1 MSWPVPRFRDSPG
14 VLPSPAMRALAV
26 VTAWLLLAGAVRAD
40 TIDDNLQQL
49 KNSSYKVRLA
59 AVLALSKSHE
69 PRAVIALADALDSP
83 QLKDG
88 EPTIR
93 RVAALALGKMI
104 DARTADD
111 ARELGLDALA
121 DAAIND
127 SDLKVRATALRA
139 EQELAGLRRKKTPAG
154 SGTATPGTG
163 PSGHADKPG
172 VFVNVD
178 SATDQSKAAPSD
190 TGERLA
196 RVVKK
201 TVERTG
207 YATSWPGPLPTQTE
221 LASSHSRAFIVASTV
236 KKIEFSKANRLTQIS
251 CKVEIRVA
259 PWSGVDGGERWEA
272 NKAASA
278 SGSAKATTGNSDREI
293 AGGVRDCLEA
303 VAEDVTARQILP
315 FLKRLA
321 SSGSGT

>member
-1 MSWPVPRFRDSPG
+1 
-14 VLPSPAMRALAV
+14 MRALAV
-26 VTAWLLLAGAVRAD
+26 VTALLLLTGAARAD
-40 TIDDNLQQL
+40 TIDANIRQL
-49 KNSSYKVRLA
+49 KDSSYKVRLA

-69 PRAVIALADALDSP
+69 PRAVIALADALASP
-83 QLKDG
+83 LLKDD

-121 DAAIND
+121 DAAVND
-127 SDLKVRATALRA
+127 PDVKVRATALRA
-139 EQELAGLRRKKTPAG
+139 EQDLAGLRRKKKDPVSEPRTDH
-154 SGTATPGTG
+154 T
-163 PSGHADKPG
+163 DRPG

-178 SATDQSKAAPSD
+178 SATDQSKVAPSD

-196 RVVKK
+196 RIVKK

-236 KKIEFSKANRLTQIS
+236 KKIEVSKVSRLTQIS

-259 PWSGVDGGERWEA
+259 PWSGVDGGEKWEA

-293 AGGVRDCLEA
+293 AGGVRDCLDA
-303 VAEDVTARQILP
+303 VAEDVTTRQILP

-321 SSGSGT
+321 TPSGT

>member
-1 MSWPVPRFRDSPG
+1 MSCGSPRFGDRSG

-26 VTAWLLLAGAVRAD
+26 VTALLLLAGAARAEP
-40 TIDDNLQQL
+40 IDANIRQL
-49 KNSSYKVRLA
+49 KDSSYKVRLA
-59 AVLALSKSHE
+59 AVLALSKSHQ
-69 PRAVIALADALDSP
+69 PRAVIALADALASP
-83 QLKDG
+83 LLKDD

-104 DARTADD
+104 DGRTADD

-121 DAAIND
+121 DAAVND
-127 SDLKVRATALRA
+127 PDVKVRATALRA
-139 EQELAGLRRKKTPAG
+139 EQDLAGLRRKKKDPVSESRTD
-154 SGTATPGTG
+154 SHT
-163 PSGHADKPG
+163 DKPG
-172 VFVNVD
+172 VFVNID
-178 SATDQSKAAPSD
+178 SATDQSKNAPSD
-190 TGERLA
+190 AGERLA
-196 RVVKK
+196 RIVKK

-207 YATSWPGPLPTQTE
+207 YATTWPGPLPTQTE

-236 KKIEFSKANRLTQIS
+236 KHIEVSKANRLTQIS

-259 PWSGVDGGERWEA
+259 PWSGVDGGEKWEA

-303 VAEDVTARQILP
+303 VAEDVTTRQILP

-321 SSGSGT
+321 TPGNGT

>member
-1 MSWPVPRFRDSPG
+1 MSWPVPRFRDPPG

-26 VTAWLLLAGAVRAD
+26 VTAWLLLAGAAHAD
-40 TIDDNLQQL
+40 TIADNIQQL
-49 KNSSYKVRLA
+49 KDSSYKVRLA

-69 PRAVIALADALDSP
+69 PRAVKVLADALASP
-83 QLKDG
+83 ALKDD

-111 ARELGLDALA
+111 ARERGLEALA

-127 SDLKVRATALRA
+127 PDLKVRATALRA
-139 EQELAGLRRKKTPAG
+139 EQDLAGLRRQGQKKKDPASEPRTEG
-154 SGTATPGTG
+154 RG
-163 PSGHADKPG
+163 DKPG
-172 VFVNVD
+172 VFINID
-178 SATDQSKAAPSD
+178 SATDQSKLAPGD

-201 TVERTG
+201 SVERTG

-221 LASSHSRAFIVASTV
+221 LASNHSRAFIVASTI
-236 KKIEFSKANRLTQIS
+236 KKIEVSKANRLTQIS

-303 VAEDVTARQILP
+303 VAEDVTTRQILP

-321 SSGSGT
+321 TPSGT

>member
-1 MSWPVPRFRDSPG
+1 
-14 VLPSPAMRALAV
+14 MRALAV
-26 VTAWLLLAGAVRAD
+26 VTAWLLLAGAARAD
-40 TIDDNLQQL
+40 TIDANIHQL
-49 KNSSYKVRLA
+49 KDSSYKVRLA

-69 PRAVIALADALDSP
+69 PRAVIALADALASP
-83 QLKDG
+83 QLKDD

-111 ARELGLDALA
+111 ARELGLEALA
-121 DAAIND
+121 DAAAND
-127 SDLKVRATALRA
+127 ADVKVRATATRA
-139 EQELAGLRRKKTPAG
+139 EQDLAGLRHKRPAPPDR
-154 SGTATPGTG
+154 SEPHT
-163 PSGHADKPG
+163 DKPG

-178 SATDQSKAAPSD
+178 SATDQSKVAPSD

-236 KKIEFSKANRLTQIS
+236 KKIEVSKASRLTQIS
-251 CKVEIRVA
+251 CKLEIRVA
-259 PWSGVDGGERWEA
+259 PWSGVDGGEKWEA

-315 FLKRLA
+315 FLKRIA
-321 SSGSGT
+321 AAGNGS

>member
-1 MSWPVPRFRDSPG
+1 MAVPRFRDLLG
-14 VLPSPAMRALAV
+14 VLPSSAMRVLAV
-26 VTAWLLLAGAVRAD
+26 LTAWLLFAGAARAD
-40 TIDDNLQQL
+40 TIDANIHQL
-49 KNSSYKVRLA
+49 KDSSYKVRLA

-69 PRAVIALADALDSP
+69 PRAVIALADALASP
-83 QLKDG
+83 QLKDD

-111 ARELGLDALA
+111 ARELGLEALT
-121 DAAIND
+121 DAAAND
-127 SDLKVRATALRA
+127 PDVKVRATATRA
-139 EQELAGLRRKKTPAG
+139 EQDLAGLRRKRPAPPDHG
-154 SGTATPGTG
+154 EP
-163 PSGHADKPG
+163 HVDKPG

-178 SATDQSKAAPSD
+178 SATDQSKVAPSD

-236 KKIEFSKANRLTQIS
+236 KKIEVSKDSRLTQIS
-251 CKVEIRVA
+251 CKLEIRVA
-259 PWSGVDGGERWEA
+259 PWSGVDGGEKWEA

-303 VAEDVTARQILP
+303 VAEDVTARQIVP
-315 FLKRLA
+315 FLKRIA
-321 SSGSGT
+321 AAGNGS

>member
-1 MSWPVPRFRDSPG
+1 MSWPVPRFRDRHG

-26 VTAWLLLAGAVRAD
+26 FTAWLLLAGAAHAD
-40 TIDDNLQQL
+40 TIEANIHQL
-49 KNSSYKVRLA
+49 KDSSYKVRLA

-69 PRAVIALADALDSP
+69 PRAVIALADALASP
-83 QLKDG
+83 ALKDD

-111 ARELGLDALA
+111 ARELGFEALA

-127 SDLKVRATALRA
+127 PDLKVRATALRA
-139 EQELAGLRRKKTPAG
+139 EQDLAGLRRQSQKKNPTSEPR
-154 SGTATPGTG
+154 TE
-163 PSGHADKPG
+163 GHDSKPG
-172 VFVNVD
+172 VFVNID
-178 SATDQSKAAPSD
+178 SATDQSKIAPSD
-190 TGERLA
+190 AAERLA
-196 RVVKK
+196 RIVRK

-221 LASSHSRAFIVASTV
+221 LASNHSRAFIVASTV
-236 KKIEFSKANRLTQIS
+236 KKIEVNRSNHLTQIS

-259 PWSGVDGGERWEA
+259 PWSGVDGGEKWEA

-303 VAEDVTARQILP
+303 VAEDVTSRQILP

-321 SSGSGT
+321 TPSGT

>member
-1 MSWPVPRFRDSPG
+1 
-14 VLPSPAMRALAV
+14 MRALAV
-26 VTAWLLLAGAVRAD
+26 VTAWLLLAGAARAD
-40 TIDDNLQQL
+40 TVDDNIQQL
-49 KNSSYKVRLA
+49 TASSYKVRLA

-69 PRAVIALADALDSP
+69 PLAVTALADALASP
-83 QLKDG
+83 QLKDP

-104 DARTADD
+104 DARTADR
-111 ARELGLDALA
+111 ARERGLDALA

-127 SDLKVRATALRA
+127 ADLKVRATALRA
-139 EQELAGLRRKKTPAG
+139 EQDLAGLRRKKKDPTSEPR
-154 SGTATPGTG
+154 TD
-163 PSGHADKPG
+163 GHDKPG

-178 SATDQSKAAPSD
+178 SATDQSKVAPSD
-190 TGERLA
+190 AGERLA
-196 RVVKK
+196 RIVKK
-201 TVERTG
+201 AVERTG

-236 KKIEFSKANRLTQIS
+236 KKIEVGKANRLTQIS

-259 PWSGVDGGERWEA
+259 PWSGVDGGEKWEA

-303 VAEDVTARQILP
+303 VAEDVTTRQILP

-321 SSGSGT
+321 TAGSGT

>member
-1 MSWPVPRFRDSPG
+1 MSCGPPRFRDRSG

-26 VTAWLLLAGAVRAD
+26 VTALLLLTGAARAD
-40 TIDDNLQQL
+40 TIDANIRQL
-49 KNSSYKVRLA
+49 KDSSYKVRLA

-69 PRAVIALADALDSP
+69 PRAVIALADALASP
-83 QLKDG
+83 LLKDD

-93 RVAALALGKMI
+93 RASALALGKMI

-111 ARELGLDALA
+111 ARSLGLDALA

-127 SDLKVRATALRA
+127 PDLKVRATALRA
-139 EQELAGLRRKKTPAG
+139 EQDLAGLRRKKKDPVSDARTDR
-154 SGTATPGTG
+154 
-163 PSGHADKPG
+163 ADKPG

-178 SATDQSKAAPSD
+178 SATDQSKVAPSD

-196 RVVKK
+196 RIVKK

-207 YATSWPGPLPTQTE
+207 YATTWPGPLPTQTE

-236 KKIEFSKANRLTQIS
+236 KKIEVSKASRLTQIS

-259 PWSGVDGGERWEA
+259 PWSGVDGGEKWEA

-278 SGSAKATTGNSDREI
+278 SGSAKATTGNSDREV

-303 VAEDVTARQILP
+303 VAEDVTTRQILP

-321 SSGSGT
+321 TSGSGT